1 MTDIRTVSLSGSE
14 LAVTDISGANICIK
28 NSGSETLYASA
39 HSGVTADAPGVLPVD
54 PGTSAILPDCKGSV
68 YLLGRG
74 KAVLA
79 GGDTKFNLFSP
90 APGNGSGDSGGSTP
104 SADCELIRCETRHA
118 EIAKVLDLSGAK
130 YFGIRPTSAV
140 GVYVALL
147 AGGTHQNEEL
157 IWVPSAGGCF
167 IHEVPTSG
175 KIFVDQIN
183 ERYVLYTS
191 NSYSAI
197 ENACRIEL
205 TGWTDIREETT

>member
-1 MTDIRTVSLSGSE
+1 MTDIRTVSLSGAE

-54 PGTSAILPDCKGSV
+54 PGTSAILPDCKGAV

-79 GGDTKFNLFSP
+79 GGDTKFNLFSS
-90 APGNGSGDSGGSTP
+90 APGDGSGDSGAP
-104 SADCELIRCETRHA
+104 VDCELIRCETRHA
-118 EIAKVLDLSGAK
+118 ETAKVIDVFGAK

-147 AGGTHQNEEL
+147 AGGTHQNDEL

-167 IHEVPTSG
+167 IREVPVSG
-175 KIFVDQIN
+175 NIFVDEIH
-183 ERYVLYTS
+183 ETYVLYTS

>member
-1 MTDIRTVSLSGSE
+1 MIDIRTVSLSGAE

-54 PGTSAILPDCKGSV
+54 PGTSAILPDCKGAV

-90 APGNGSGDSGGSTP
+90 APGDGSGDSGGSTG
-104 SADCELIRCETRHA
+104 SVDCELIRCETRHA
-118 EIAKVLDLSGAK
+118 ETAKVIDVSGAK
-130 YFGIRPTSAV
+130 YFGIRPTSAC
-140 GVYVALL
+140 GVEIALL
-147 AGGTHQNEEL
+147 SGDTHQDEEL

-167 IHEVPTSG
+167 IHEVPTAG
-175 KIFVDQIN
+175 NIFVDQIN

>member
-1 MTDIRTVSLSGSE
+1 MTDIRTLNLSGTE

-79 GGDTKFNLFSP
+79 GGDTKFNLFLP
-90 APGNGSGDSGGSTP
+90 APGNGSGDSDALVG
-104 SADCELIRCETRHA
+104 CELIRCETRHA
-118 EIAKVLDLSGAK
+118 ETAKVIDVFGAK
-130 YFGIRPTSAV
+130 YFGIRPTGSV

-147 AGGTHQNEEL
+147 SGETHQDEEL
-157 IWVPSAGGCF
+157 VYVPSAGGCLSR
-167 IHEVPTSG
+167 EVPVSG
-175 KIFVDQIN
+175 NIFVDEIH

-191 NSYSAI
+191 DSYSAI

-205 TGWTDIREETT
+205 TGWMDIREETT

>member
-1 MTDIRTVSLSGSE
+1 MTDIRTVNLSGTE

-54 PGTSAILPDCKGSV
+54 PGTSAILPDCKGAV

-90 APGNGSGDSGGSTP
+90 APGNGSGDSGAPVG
-104 SADCELIRCETRHA
+104 CELIRCETRHA

-167 IHEVPTSG
+167 IREVPVSG
-175 KIFVDQIN
+175 NIFVDEIH
-183 ERYVLYTS
+183 ETYVLYTS